1 MSQQLIWKQTY
12 KNIETERIRNHLEN
26 TERWMRSKDISHLTE
41 EEKKSRENIIRLL
54 HEYWVEKQ
62 YPLNTD
68 FPMLRLPHIKDKFG
82 TPCAMAYIIEKA
94 EGIANPQLVKSLNE
108 TVNNVFIKDV
118 NEGPLIEWIDNS
130 GITKEEACQI
140 QPSYGFLKDP
150 EFQAQIKR
158 ARINRDLKAI
168 KATKVTNRR
177 AARRRA
183 LQIRAKEK
191 ALGRLIQAKRIRDR
205 RAARKRGR
213 GRTVTRE
220 FTTKFR
226 RSGNV
231 IIIEPKPIKV
241 TTKVQVSK
249 RQLRQEALSRKLIAR
264 RKARSEAFRRKKEAR
279 KAAAQRKIKRIV
291 IRRKRILAL
300 RTGTR

>member
-41 EEKKSRENIIRLL
+41 EEIKSRENIIRLL
-54 HEYWVEKQ
+54 NEYWMQKQ

-94 EGIANPQLVKSLNE
+94 EGIANPQLVKTLNE

-118 NEGPLIEWIDNS
+118 NEGPLIEWIDKS

-168 KATKVTNRR
+168 RATKVTNRR

-231 IIIEPKPIKV
+231 IIIEPKPIKI

-264 RKARSEAFRRKKEAR
+264 RKARSDAFRRKKEAR